1 MAKRYSI
8 EYEDGKLVC
17 GNKTHHWCDAS
28 ALSTAKSI
36 ARRAAK
42 EPDVIIVRVLDTQ
55 DEDENGYAPV
65 VFQIS

>member
-8 EYEDGKLVC
+8 EYENGKLVC

-28 ALSTAKSI
+28 TLKAAKSI
-36 ARRAAK
+36 ARKAAQ
-42 EPDVIIVRVLDTQ
+42 EADVTVVRVIDTQ